1 MDKDLF
7 GFKTQGKLYD
17 AYRPQYPKEQLQATL
32 KRVSRKH
39 KYLDIATG
47 TGQILFE
54 LAKEFG

>member
-54 LAKEFG
+54 LAK